1 MRDYQAISTQLQRLG
16 LSQNE
21 TKIFVTLLTSPKNPT
36 EVSRLTGIARS
47 NVYRI
52 VDELTEKG
60 ILREITTGNDKLVAT
75 ADPAALELLVI
86 EQENTATAIR
96 SQFEDLLPVLNQF
109 ADTGND
115 LGIKTYRSIGGLKQM
130 LWNELKHEEIF
141 IFSPG
146 SLNQGTGKR
155 WAEKY
160 RKEVITRGIVQYALE
175 NSNNP
180 TGTVVADHPN
190 YDKHY
195 IVHYLLRETLDI
207 QSEISIHGDVI
218 SVYNSWSHNPQLGAE
233 IHNPFLAKLMRQVFE
248 HYWELGKQERDA

>member
-1 MRDYQAISTQLQRLG
+1 MRDYREVAIQLQRLG

-21 TKIFVTLLTSPKNPT
+21 TKIFISLLASPKNPT
-36 EVSRLTGIARS
+36 DVSRLTGIARS

-52 VDELTEKG
+52 VDELMEKG
-60 ILREITTGNDKLVAT
+60 ILREVTTGNDKLVAT

-86 EQENTATAIR
+86 EQENAAASLR
-96 SQFEDLLPVLNQF
+96 SQFETLLPTLNQLT
-109 ADTGND
+109 DSGSD
-115 LGIKTYRSIGGLKQM
+115 LGIKTYRSVGGLKQM
-130 LWNELKHEEIF
+130 IWNELKHEEIF

-175 NSNNP
+175 NANNP
-180 TGTVVADHPN
+180 SGTDVADHPN
-190 YDKHY
+190 YER
-195 IVHYLLRETLDI
+195 HYLVRYLDREALDI

-248 HYWELGKQERDA
+248 HYWQLAEKE